1 MAQQVASEGWRPG
14 TTAVMEDSTLDLSRM
29 TSFFITRQE
38 GLHHHHAITPRP
50 QARCSYNDSTS
61 FPSTPCDDKIL

>member
-1 MAQQVASEGWRPG
+1 MAEPVALDGWRPG
-14 TTAVMEDSTLDLSRM
+14 TTEVTEDSTLDLSRM
-29 TSFFITRQE
+29 TGFFIIRQE

-61 FPSTPCDDKIL
+61 LSSTPCDAKIL